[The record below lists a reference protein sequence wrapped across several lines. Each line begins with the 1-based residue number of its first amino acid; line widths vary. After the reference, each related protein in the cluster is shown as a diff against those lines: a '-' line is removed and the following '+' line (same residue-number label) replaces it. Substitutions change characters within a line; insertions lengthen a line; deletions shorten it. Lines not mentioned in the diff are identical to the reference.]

1 VLGVGNFELIVE
13 VILYKG
19 THTIGGC

>member
-1 VLGVGNFELIVE
+1 VE